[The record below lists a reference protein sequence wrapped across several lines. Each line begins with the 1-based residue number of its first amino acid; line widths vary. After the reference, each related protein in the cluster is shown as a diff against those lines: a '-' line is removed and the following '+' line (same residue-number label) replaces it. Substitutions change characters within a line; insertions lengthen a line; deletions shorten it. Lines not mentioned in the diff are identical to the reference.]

1 MQQPLQCEQPLQQ
14 LDTFDEV
21 VEVLGGKAEVGVLCD
36 NQDTAAVCNWRRR
49 RLRFPAK
56 YYVVMQDELNR
67 LGYEAPLDLW
77 GFYRRD
83 Q

>member
-1 MQQPLQCEQPLQQ
+1 MDQRLQQRLQLLQ
-14 LDTFDEV
+14 LDTFDDV
-21 VEVLGGKAEVGVLCD
+21 VEALGGKAKVGALCD
-36 NQDTAAVCNWRRR
+36 DQDMAAVCNWRRR

-56 YYVVMQDELNR
+56 YYVVMQDELNKR
-67 LGYEAPLDLW
+67 GYEAPLELW